1 MSGAL
6 PSDFVA
12 HVKSY
17 YENPTKDSQAQD
29 GDQAFLHPSIASK
42 VDRPFLEQVW
52 KWLVRNSDIQLG
64 SHAEHKQLT
73 LSEVEARNAAI
84 EKAEHSEQSI
94 PIPIASSHVS
104 NGPANVQDSD
114 STQSQH
120 FTEIASTGPEDTM
133 VLQNRKFNAGIRL
146 YASKNRMWQA
156 LTGHGPDSSKVK
168 SLDFICLSII
178 AACGAKGILQHD
190 LVRISGQDKRSLPAR
205 TDRLNDCG
213 YVEKKRV
220 SVQLFNPKRLL
231 HTSQCTLKRFVN
243 KISDEKQQTS
253 GPGFAPTNKVKRV
266 KKKGQKDRSSQASSQ
281 SFSTVA
287 IGSVSSNTAALTNRK
302 IPSWTVDRSINNQ
315 IFELVDQAGIKGMS
329 MTVCLRFLSV
339 VWQTR
344 HGC

>member
-1 MSGAL
+1 MPL
-6 PSDFVA
+6 DFIA

-17 YENPTKDSQAQD
+17 YDNPTKDIQAQN
-29 GDQAFLHPSIASK
+29 GDQAFHHPNIASN

-52 KWLVRNSDIQLG
+52 KWLIQNPDIKLG
-64 SHAEHKQLT
+64 SRAEHKQLT

-84 EKAEHSEQSI
+84 EKSEHSEQSI
-94 PIPIASSHVS
+94 PIPLEINFSNSIASSHVS
-104 NGPANVQDSD
+104 DAPAIIQDGD
-114 STQSQH
+114 STESRQC
-120 FTEIASTGPEDTM
+120 TEIASTGAEDTM
-133 VLQNRKFNAGIRL
+133 VVQSKKFDTGIRL

-205 TDRLNDCG
+205 TDRLHDNG

-231 HTSQCTLKRFVN
+231 HTSQCTLKRFVK
-243 KISDEKQQTS
+243 KIVDEKQQTS
-253 GPGFAPTNKVKRV
+253 GPGFVPMKKVKHV
-266 KKKGQKDRSSQASSQ
+266 KKKGQKDQDSQATSQ
-281 SFSTVA
+281 SFPPLA
-287 IGSVSSNTAALTNRK
+287 FGGVSSNTALLESRQ

-315 IFELVDQAGIKGMS
+315 IFELVDRAGIKGMS
-329 MTVCLRFLSV
+329 MTVRLRFLSF
-339 VWQTR
+339 VW
-344 HGC
+344 